1 MTTAPNRRPGLI
13 AVTLLLTI
21 GLAGCSSGREPT
33 SAAPQ
38 DRPAEPG
45 KTSIAYLQKQG
56 DQEYFIG
63 EAEGAKAR
71 ARELGV
77 ELKVVDLGE
86 DANKAV
92 SETQAAIGQK
102 VGGII
107 IVVPAPAVGPQVVQL
122 AKAAGVPLLTS
133 DDQVCADGPD
143 PASCAKDEL
152 VPRVGF
158 SGTQMGESVGTRAGE
173 EFRKAGWKPEESA
186 IITAWQQDVTVC
198 TDRVKAAVPKFKE
211 AAGVTDIKVI
221 EVGTDNTPTGAQ
233 DKVAATISGNR
244 SVKNWIMLGCN
255 DENVSG
261 GVTAMQNAGIKP
273 GNIIGVG
280 LGAYLACK
288 DWNSGKP
295 SGMKAA
301 LFINGFEVGKLAVQ
315 TMYDRIKSGTAM
327 PPEAFAPTKMV
338 DAATW
343 QAEGVKCSA

>member
-1 MTTAPNRRPGLI
+1 MILPSTRTAV
-13 AVTLLLTI
+13 ALLGTALV
-21 GLAGCSSGREPT
+21 LAACSSGREET
-33 SAAPQ
+33 TAGASKAP
-38 DRPAEPG
+38 AGG
-45 KTSIAYLQKQG
+45 KVSIAYLQKQG

-63 EAEGAKAR
+63 EAQGAKDKA
-71 ARELGV
+71 AELGV
-77 ELKVVDLGE
+77 DLQVVDLGE
-86 DANKAV
+86 DTNKAV
-92 SETQAAIGQK
+92 TETQAAIGKK

-107 IVVPAPAVGPQVVQL
+107 IVVPAPAVGPQIVQL
-122 AKAAGVPLLTS
+122 AKDGGVPLLTS
-133 DDQVCADGPD
+133 DDQVCVDGPD
-143 PASCAKDEL
+143 PAACDKSKL

-158 SGTQMGESVGTRAGE
+158 SGAQMGESVGTRAGE
-173 EFRKAGWKPEESA
+173 EFKKAGWKKEDTA

-198 TDRVKAAVPKFKE
+198 TDRVKAAVPKFE
-211 AAGVTDIKVI
+211 AAAGVTGVKVI

-244 SVKNWIMLGCN
+244 AVKNWVMLGCN

-273 GNIIGVG
+273 ENIIGVG

-301 LFINGFEVGKLAVQ
+301 LFINGYEVGKLAVQ
-315 TMYDRIKSGTAM
+315 TMYDTIKNGTAM
-327 PPEAFAPTKMV
+327 PAEAFAPTKMV
-338 DAATW
+338 DATNW

>member
-1 MTTAPNRRPGLI
+1 MILPSTRAAAAFLTA
-13 AVTLLLTI
+13 A
-21 GLAGCSSGREPT
+21 LALAACSSGQEPAT
-33 SAAPQ
+33 GASSRAA
-38 DRPAEPG
+38 AG
-45 KTSIAYLQKQG
+45 VKTSIAYLQKQG

-63 EAEGAKAR
+63 EARGARDKA
-71 ARELGV
+71 AELGV
-77 ELKVVDLGE
+77 DLQVVDLGE

-92 SETQAAIGQK
+92 TETQAAIGK
-102 VGGII
+102 KAGGII
-107 IVVPAPAVGPQVVQL
+107 IVVPAPAVGPQIVQL
-122 AKAAGVPLLTS
+122 AKDAGVPLLTS

-143 PASCAKDEL
+143 PAACDPAEL

-158 SGTQMGESVGTRAGE
+158 SGAQMGASVGARAGE
-173 EFRKAGWKPEESA
+173 EFEKAGWQKADTA

-198 TDRVKAAVPKFKE
+198 TDRVKAAVPAFE
-211 AAGVTDIKVI
+211 AAAGVTGVKVI

-244 SVKNWIMLGCN
+244 SVKNWVMLGCN

-273 GNIIGVG
+273 ANIIGVG

-301 LFINGFEVGKLAVQ
+301 LFINGYEVGRLAVQ
-315 TMYDRIKSGTAM
+315 TMYDTMKNGTAM
-327 PPEAFAPTKMV
+327 PAEAFAPTKMV
-338 DAATW
+338 DPTNW